1 MYAIRSYYEEKLQ
14 GKMELFKMAV
24 ADRSSA
30 REMYQNDS
38 WLQKAFAIF
47 FLLAWCALT
56 FVMLNYFI
64 FDTIQLDDWQIA
76 FVSSINGG
84 ISTKLS
90 TIIDFLFGGAISGV
104 NEVKHPQRSKH
115 GLGPAG
121 DLPLSR
127 HKQPRITSYNVCY
140 TKLLRMQIPGN
151 THVGFP
157 TSVALDVGLVAFMF
171 DYSIK

>member
-1 MYAIRSYYEEKLQ
+1 MKLFGKITNAGVTETLKEGTKLIDEIFTTQEEKLE
-14 GKMELFKMAV
+14 GKKELFKMAV

-30 REMYQNDS
+30 REMYQKDS

-47 FLLAWCALT
+47 FLLAWCGLT

-64 FDTIQLDDWQIA
+64 FNTIQLDDWQIA

-104 NEVKHPQRSKH
+104 NDVKLKNRREK
-115 GLGPAG
+115 
-121 DLPLSR
+121 
-127 HKQPRITSYNVCY
+127 
-140 TKLLRMQIPGN
+140 
-151 THVGFP
+151 
-157 TSVALDVGLVAFMF
+157 
-171 DYSIK
+171 